1 MTVSGTG
8 SHAQTYPC
16 RGRLRI
22 IPKRAIECAIL
33 DGLADVLRQNV
44 TLRIEISDCAIFDGG
59 YFNVQIELRSVHA
72 SLNEFQIKRVDPLFC
87 IA

>member
-1 MTVSGTG
+1 
-8 SHAQTYPC
+8 
-16 RGRLRI
+16 
-22 IPKRAIECAIL
+22 
-33 DGLADVLRQNV
+33 VLRQSV